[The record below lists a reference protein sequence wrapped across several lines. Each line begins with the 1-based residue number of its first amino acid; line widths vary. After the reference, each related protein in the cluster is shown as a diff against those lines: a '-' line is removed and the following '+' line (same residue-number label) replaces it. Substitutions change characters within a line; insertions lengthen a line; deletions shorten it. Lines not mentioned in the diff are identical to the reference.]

1 MSVHKHI
8 KRQTYVDQ
16 TDTKGKSSKYWFR

>member
-8 KRQTYVDQ
+8 KRQ
-16 TDTKGKSSKYWFR
+16 KNI